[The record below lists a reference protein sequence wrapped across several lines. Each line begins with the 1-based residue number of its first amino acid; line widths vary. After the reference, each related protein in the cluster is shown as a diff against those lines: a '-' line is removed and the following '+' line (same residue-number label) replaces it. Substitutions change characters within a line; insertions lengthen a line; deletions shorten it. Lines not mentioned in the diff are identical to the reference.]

1 MSALILTTI
10 GVVPNWLPPLWDNY
24 LMRVS
29 ADLARIEQCQ
39 THTICSEPAL
49 QFLQMT
55 KDVSNIGV
63 INRTV
68 NMSIKGETEDH
79 WASPLETTAS
89 MSGNCVAEAM
99 LKATIAVVSGFP
111 AETMRLALINDNL
124 DDPGHAVLLVLEQ
137 NGWVV
142 LDNDTLFRKPIANYP
157 NTWAQLGF
165 K

>member
-1 MSALILTTI
+1 
-10 GVVPNWLPPLWDNY
+10 
-24 LMRVS
+24 
-29 ADLARIEQCQ
+29 
-39 THTICSEPAL
+39 
-49 QFLQMT
+49 MT

-142 LDNDTLFRKPIANYP
+142 LDNDTLFSQTDRELSKHMGATRVQSEQHRDRTTGSQRQTQHHGKMLAYMKSKHPP
-157 NTWAQLGF
+157 GPPMTLGNMRELPGQNEA